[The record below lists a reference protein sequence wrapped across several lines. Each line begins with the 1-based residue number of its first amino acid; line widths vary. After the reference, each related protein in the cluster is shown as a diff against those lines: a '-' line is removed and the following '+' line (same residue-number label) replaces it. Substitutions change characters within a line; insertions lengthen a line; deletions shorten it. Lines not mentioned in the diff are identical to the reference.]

1 MKNPSM
7 LPLLSSPFAHFFLPS
22 VLFFTYRP
30 YSLENT
36 YSAQMFISAHLS
48 SETVAGIVSAAKVRG
63 DPGHHPGLNTRCAQ
77 SQGLD
82 RAGGHSFY
90 RDRSA
95 LRTFYPCDHS
105 RPSPDAL
112 CVLRRRLEG
121 ADEVTP
127 SVRRLAAQARTFH
140 G

>member
-1 MKNPSM
+1 MSTVTMTQWIHTVPSHLSHASAVLLPSILFLSAASQQKEVAKKIPSM

-82 RAGGHSFY
+82 RAGGF
-90 RDRSA
+90 RWR
-95 LRTFYPCDHS
+95 
-105 RPSPDAL
+105 
-112 CVLRRRLEG
+112 
-121 ADEVTP
+121 
-127 SVRRLAAQARTFH
+127 
-140 G
+140 